1 MFTNIGSMAL
11 LFFFFVLNVP
21 QGFALV
27 LIIIS
32 VNFLPASMFLKLINQ
47 YSHVFFPR
55 IWCGV
60 GCRGTPFSI
69 VELHFWLPHF
79 RMEYLQPK
87 SLLRLNGGCCPA
99 QVGCTQSAAT

>member
-11 LFFFFVLNVP
+11 LFFFFFFFVLNVP

-47 YSHVFFPR
+47 YSHAFFPVL
-55 IWCGV
+55 GV
-60 GCRGTPFSI
+60 G
-69 VELHFWLPHF
+69 
-79 RMEYLQPK
+79 
-87 SLLRLNGGCCPA
+87 
-99 QVGCTQSAAT
+99 

>member
-47 YSHVFFPR
+47 YSHVFFSQDLV
-55 IWCGV
+55 WG
-60 GCRGTPFSI
+60 
-69 VELHFWLPHF
+69 
-79 RMEYLQPK
+79 RM
-87 SLLRLNGGCCPA
+87 
-99 QVGCTQSAAT
+99 